1 MVVVFG
7 KVHLA
12 TGKKGTKSHS
22 RVARLLTAIAA
33 TLRVRDGL
41 KMSVVVGES
50 IWVVKSVGGCL
61 PALENAL
68 KEAAMVEND

>member
-12 TGKKGTKSHS
+12 TGKRGTKSHS
-22 RVARLLTAIAA
+22 RVARSLTAIAA

-41 KMSVVVGES
+41 KMSAVVGGVDMGSE
-50 IWVVKSVGGCL
+50 IGGRLLTSTGKCL
-61 PALENAL
+61 ERGSDGG
-68 KEAAMVEND
+68 K